1 MSEEESM
8 KLMDVKSV
16 AELLAVSESMVY
28 KLASAGSL
36 ACVKV
41 GDCVRFIPDDI
52 EYYIKSNKK
61 DNRAESFQA
70 DYQSEEIHSNL
81 FNTQYI

>member
-1 MSEEESM
+1 M
-8 KLMDVKSV
+8 KLLDVKTA

-28 KLASAGSL
+28 KLASSGAL

-41 GDCVRFIPDDI
+41 GDCVRFVPDDI
-52 EYYIKSNKK
+52 ECYITSNKK
-61 DNRAESFQA
+61 DNRTESVRG
-70 DYQSEEIHSNL
+70 DYQSERIGSNL

>member
-1 MSEEESM
+1 M
-8 KLMDVKSV
+8 KLPSVKTT

-28 KLASAGSL
+28 KPTSSGAL

-52 EYYIKSNKK
+52 ECYITSNKK
-61 DNRAESFQA
+61 VNRTESVRG
-70 DYQSEEIHSNL
+70 DYQSERIGSNL